1 MKKYTLINNITG
13 WVIFLLAS
21 FVYLST
27 IEPTASFWDCGEFI
41 SSAFKLEVGHPPGA
55 PFFMIMAKFFT
66 LFAGNNVENVAK
78 MVNSM
83 SALASAAT
91 ILFLFWTITHLA
103 KKIVIKNEEYS
114 DASIIAIMGAGIVGA
129 LAYTFSDTFWFSA
142 VEGEVYASSSLFTAL
157 VFWAILKWEN
167 IADQP
172 YANRWLVLIAYL
184 MGLSIGVHLLNLLAI
199 PAIVLVFYFRKYE
212 VTRNGVIKALLAGA
226 LILGSVMYIIIPG
239 LIKVAAFFELM
250 FVNTFGLPYA
260 SGIIFYA
267 LLLLALIGWGIYYT
281 HKNGKIILNTAI
293 LFIAVIIIG
302 YSSYAMIVIRS
313 GADPPMDQN
322 DPENLFSLLYY
333 LNREQ
338 YGDRPLIYGQYFNAP
353 VESTKEGKAYI
364 IPKDGKYEK
373 ANRRLKY
380 VFNSKYTT
388 LFPRMWSSEEE
399 HVRSY
404 IEWARLKERD
414 LYEAVRDQQGNIV
427 RDRQGNIV
435 FDHNKSKKSPTFGQ
449 NIRFF
454 LRYQLGH
461 MYFRYFMWNF
471 AGRQNDIQSHS
482 KFEITKGNWIS
493 GIRFLDEFRLGNQK
507 ELPKQLL
514 NNKARNRYYM
524 LPLLLGLLGLFY
536 HYSNHRKDFWVVM
549 VLFIMTGIAIVVYL
563 NQYPNQ
569 PRERDYAYAGSF
581 YAFAIWIGIGVL
593 SVFEGLKKIIPA
605 HFSSIL
611 ASLLCLAAVPV
622 LMGSQ
627 NWDDHDR
634 SGRYMARDFA
644 YNYLNSCAPNAIL
657 FTNGD
662 NDTFPLWYAQE
673 VEGIRTDV
681 RVVNLSYLGADW
693 YIEQMQRRANES
705 APLPISLTKD
715 KYATGSRDITYIID
729 RISEPKNIKDV
740 LDWVASD
747 DPRTKTLPNI
757 NEKVDY
763 MPTRKFI
770 IPVDSAKVLANG
782 TVNRE
787 LADKI
792 EKEMIWE
799 LPQSKRYL
807 TKNHLII
814 FDMLATNQWERP
826 IYYAITVSGDNYLN
840 LDKYFQVHGLAFR
853 IIPVKSE
860 DNIYGRGGIDTK
872 IMFDN
877 YVNKFKW
884 GGIENKNVYLD
895 ENVSGMYINFRN
907 NFGRLAMAL
916 ISENKKDS
924 AKIVLDKCVNTL
936 PDSKIPFNAFCL
948 PIIEGYL
955 KIGDTLSA
963 QNIINT
969 LKENVYD
976 ELNYYSSLGDKYSNY
991 LMYEKQV
998 AFYVLDELRRQA
1010 YLYKMNDLFTEIQ
1023 EKMQQYAMALKL
1035 QFQ

>member
-13 WVIFLLAS
+13 WVIFLVAS

-55 PFFMIMAKFFT
+55 PFFMIMARFFT
-66 LFAGNNVENVAK
+66 LFAGNNVEYVAK

-91 ILFLFWTITHLA
+91 ILFLFWTITHLS
-103 KKIVIKNEEYS
+103 KKIIIKNEEYS
-114 DASIIAIMGAGIVGA
+114 DASIIGIMGAGIVGA

-142 VEGEVYASSSLFTAL
+142 VEGEVYAFSSLFTAL

-172 YANRWLVLIAYL
+172 YSNRWLVFIAYL

-212 VTRNGVIKALLAGA
+212 VTRNGVIKALLVGA

-239 LIKVAAFFELM
+239 LVKIAAFFELM

-267 LLLLALIGWGIYYT
+267 LLLLSLIGWGIYYT
-281 HKNGKIILNTAI
+281 HKHGRIILNTAL

-313 GADPPMDQN
+313 SADPPMDQN
-322 DPENLFSLLYY
+322 DPDNLFSLLYY

-364 IPKDGKYEK
+364 IPVNGKYEK
-373 ANRRLKY
+373 TSRRLKY
-380 VFNSKYTT
+380 VFNNRFTT

-404 IEWARLKERD
+404 IEWAHLKERD
-414 LYEAVRDQQGNIV
+414 LYEAARDQQGNIV
-427 RDRQGNIV
+427 RDRQGNVV
-435 FDHNKSKKSPTFGQ
+435 FDHSRPKKSPSFSQ

-454 LRYQLGH
+454 FRYQLGH

-471 AGRQNDIQSHS
+471 AGRQNDIQCHS

-493 GIRFLDEFRLGNQK
+493 GIRFLDELRLGNQK
-507 ELPKQLL
+507 ELPEQML
-514 NNKARNRYYM
+514 NNKARNRYFL
-524 LPLLLGLLGLFY
+524 LPLLLGLIGLFF
-536 HYSNHRKDFWVVM
+536 HYSRHRKDFWVVM

-593 SVFEGLKKIIPA
+593 SVYEGLKKSIPA
-605 HFSSIL
+605 SLSSII
-611 ASLLCLAAVPV
+611 ASIICLAAVPV

-634 SGRYMARDFA
+634 SNRYMARDFA

-693 YIEQMQRRANES
+693 YIEQMQRRAYES

-715 KYATGSRDITYIID
+715 KYATGNRDIIYILD

-763 MPTRKFI
+763 IPTRKFV
-770 IPVDSAKVLANG
+770 IPVDTAKVLSNG
-782 TVNRE
+782 TVGRD
-787 LADKI
+787 LADQI
-792 EKEMIWE
+792 EKEIIWE

-814 FDMLATNQWERP
+814 FDMLATNEWERP

-860 DNIYGRGGIDTK
+860 DNIYGRGGIDTR

-877 YVNKFKW
+877 YINKFKW

-895 ENVSGMYINFRN
+895 ENVSGMYNNFRN

-924 AKIVLDKCVNTL
+924 AKIVLDKCVKLL
-936 PDSKIPFNAFCL
+936 PDEKIPFNAFCL
-948 PIIEGYL
+948 PVAEGYL

-963 QNIINT
+963 QNVINI

-976 ELNYYSSLGDKYSNY
+976 DLDYYSSLGDKYSDY
-991 LMYEKQV
+991 LVYEKQL
-998 AFYVLDELRRQA
+998 AFYILDEIRRQA
-1010 YLYKMNDLFTEIQ
+1010 YYYKMNDLFTEIQ
-1023 EKMQQYAMALKL
+1023 EKIQQYAMALKL